1 MSRKIKG
8 NQKHMTMDD
17 RAYIEEALQRSMN
30 FKEIA
35 KYLHKD
41 PTTISKEVKKH
52 RIKQKPSNFNHGGH
66 NQCKHM
72 HACQKRDICSTGK
85 HCRFPCRQCD
95 NCNLVC
101 PDFEQNICPK
111 TVKAPFVCNGCERK
125 SACRLEKQ
133 YYRAGHA
140 QREYELLLVSAREG
154 INMTESE
161 FQELDAIVS
170 PLCKRG
176 QSIAHICASHP
187 SEIPVTERTIYNYFE
202 QNLFSAINLDLPRK
216 VKYKKRQPSKPKDP
230 CDYAVRD
237 GRTYMDFQKY
247 IAENPD
253 LSVVE
258 MDTVIGRKGGKT
270 LLTMLV
276 RSCRL
281 QLAFLMDS
289 NSQKCVKEQLDNL
302 RLLLGDA
309 LFEAVFSVLLTDN
322 GPEFLDPL
330 SFECDN
336 DGVVHTRVFFCDP
349 NCSYQKGM
357 LEKNHE
363 YIRYVLP
370 KGVSFDDLSQ
380 EQINL
385 LLNHV
390 NGSARDSLKSKTPFD
405 LAEFLLPQKFL
416 SALGLRYV
424 PPDEVFLKPQLFD
437 Y

>member
-1 MSRKIKG
+1 
-8 NQKHMTMDD
+8 
-17 RAYIEEALQRSMN
+17 
-30 FKEIA
+30 
-35 KYLHKD
+35 
-41 PTTISKEVKKH
+41 
-52 RIKQKPSNFNHGGH
+52 
-66 NQCKHM
+66 
-72 HACQKRDICSTGK
+72 
-85 HCRFPCRQCD
+85 
-95 NCNLVC
+95 
-101 PDFEQNICPK
+101 
-111 TVKAPFVCNGCERK
+111 
-125 SACRLEKQ
+125 
-133 YYRAGHA
+133 
-140 QREYELLLVSAREG
+140 
-154 INMTESE
+154 MTESE

-187 SEIPVTERTIYNYFE
+187 DEIPVTERTIYNYFE

-216 VKYKKRQPSKPKDP
+216 VKYKKRQPSKPKEP

-237 GRTYMDFQKY
+237 RRTYMDFQKH

-289 NSQKCVKEQLDNL
+289 NSQKCVKEQLDKL
-302 RLLLGDA
+302 RLVLGDD
-309 LFEAVFSVLLTDN
+309 LFEAVFGVILTDN

-330 SFECDN
+330 SIECDN

-380 EQINL
+380 AQINI
-385 LLNHV
+385 LLNHI
-390 NGSARDSLKSKTPFD
+390 NSSARDSLKSKTPFD